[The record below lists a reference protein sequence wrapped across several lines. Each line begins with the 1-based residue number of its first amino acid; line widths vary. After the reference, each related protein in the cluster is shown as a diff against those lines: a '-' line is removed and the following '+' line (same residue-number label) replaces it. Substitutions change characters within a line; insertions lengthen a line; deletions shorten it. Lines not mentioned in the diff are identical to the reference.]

1 MEQRERD
8 ESSSKL
14 EEALRELTGAETTG
28 KIEEYENER
37 EGADVD
43 SETACTDMRRAERM
57 PAWRQEED
65 ARKSKL
71 SESRADVVNE
81 LNDDDWEQEELDE
94 LDEWDE
100 PAKSPRGMGRL
111 AAVFRPSD
119 DLLAAF
125 FLPVVILILIFA
137 YRGIFPFGQE
147 SFLRTDMYHQYA
159 PFFSEFRHKLLSGES
174 LLYSWDVGMGVNF
187 AALYAYYLASPFNW
201 LLLLCP
207 SSLIIEFMT
216 YMIVFKSGLAGLS
229 MAWYLKKHTG
239 SQKFGACYFG
249 VFYALSGYMAA
260 YSWNIMWLDC
270 ILLFPVIMLG
280 LEQLVKEGKGLLY
293 GISLGVCILSNYYIS
308 IMICIFLVFYF
319 ILLFFTQ
326 KGGKLK
332 AFLRF
337 AWYSLLAGSVSMVLL
352 LPEIAVLSASG
363 SAEDSFPKTLEWYFS
378 VIAELGRA
386 AAVTTS
392 YTGNDHWPNLYAGAF
407 TLVLVWLYVLNR
419 RISWKEKVPR
429 MLMLVF
435 FLVSFADNQLDYIW
449 HGMHFPQAL
458 PGRQSFLYIFML
470 LVMGFATIRKWKG
483 TRRWHIIIAV
493 LAALTLMVLSGYYGD
508 ELVTEYMA
516 VVITM
521 LFILVYGIL
530 LLLLKIAPKKMRI
543 ALREAAFCVAI
554 AELAVNMAVTGLG
567 VTSRVAYTDKQG
579 YYEDLLQQ
587 AKEDNGNDGFYRVE
601 DSGRKTKNDD
611 SLYGYR
617 SATIFSSLMNLDV
630 SHLFQS
636 LYMEGGKNFYCYNG
650 ASPLPSAMFSVKYML
665 SSNPEDESPLRTFV
679 GSSNGNYL
687 YRNNYCLPLGYM
699 MSEKAIRGWESSMLD
714 RIGSL
719 NSLAQ
724 QLGAKGDMLYPAA
737 CTQSQAAGDT
747 TIDISEDGYYYAD
760 YVTCN
765 ADSLTVSR
773 DDGWTQQYGK
783 TTHRYLL
790 DLGECKAGT
799 KVHITNLNAETIE
812 YHVYRLNFKAMCTA
826 YETLSEQTMSLEKMT
841 DRRIVG
847 SIDVRQAGRLILSV
861 PADEGWT
868 LYVDG
873 KKTKIKPFADALIGV
888 HLKEGTHKIEL
899 RYTTPGV
906 QIGAAISIAALLLF
920 LFSMWIRYKTRGKH
934 GEKMHQYRRTD
945 VQ

>member
-1 MEQRERD
+1 M
-8 ESSSKL
+8 SKNM
-14 EEALRELTGAETTG
+14 
-28 KIEEYENER
+28 KKMI
-37 EGADVD
+37 
-43 SETACTDMRRAERM
+43 SRM
-57 PAWRQEED
+57 VSHRSFPY
-65 ARKSKL
+65 
-71 SESRADVVNE
+71 V
-81 LNDDDWEQEELDE
+81 
-94 LDEWDE
+94 
-100 PAKSPRGMGRL
+100 M
-111 AAVFRPSD
+111 
-119 DLLAAF
+119 AF
-125 FLPVVILILIFA
+125 LMPFIICVVICIGNGV
-137 YRGIFPFGQE
+137 YPFGDNCI
-147 SFLRTDMYHQYA
+147 LHIDMYHQYC
-159 PFFSEFRHKLLSGES
+159 PFFTEFLHKLRTGGS
-174 LLYSWDVGMGVNF
+174 LQYSWNLGLGSDFVS
-187 AALYAYYLASPFNW
+187 LYAYYLASPLNF
-201 LLLLCP
+201 LIVLCP
-207 SSLIIEFMT
+207 KHYVIEFMT
-216 YMIVFKSGLAGLS
+216 ILVLAKIALCGLTFFLF
-229 MAWYLKKHTG
+229 LKYHFHLIGKDSKLHKNQVIPALVCST
-239 SQKFGACYFG
+239 A
-249 VFYALSGYMAA
+249 YALSGFVAA
-260 YSWNIMWLDC
+260 YSWDIMWMDC
-270 ILLFPVIMLG
+270 ILLFPLIMVG
-280 LEQLVKEGKGLLY
+280 LEKLVREQKPGLYFVTLA
-293 GISLGVCILSNYYIS
+293 LSVFANYYIS

-611 SLYGYR
+611 SLYRYR

-665 SSNPEDESPLRTFV
+665 SSNPEDESPLRTLL

-699 MSEKAIRGWESSMLD
+699 MSEKAIKGWESSMLD

-861 PADEGWT
+861 PADDGWT

>member
-1 MEQRERD
+1 MNFV
-8 ESSSKL
+8 KKHPL
-14 EEALRELTGAETTG
+14 LT
-28 KIEEYENER
+28 
-37 EGADVD
+37 
-43 SETACTDMRRAERM
+43 
-57 PAWRQEED
+57 
-65 ARKSKL
+65 
-71 SESRADVVNE
+71 
-81 LNDDDWEQEELDE
+81 
-94 LDEWDE
+94 
-100 PAKSPRGMGRL
+100 
-111 AAVFRPSD
+111 
-119 DLLAAF
+119 AF
-125 FLPVVILILIFA
+125 LIPFFICIIICIGNGV
-137 YRGIFPFGQE
+137 YPFGDYC
-147 SFLRTDMYHQYA
+147 LLHMDLYHQYL
-159 PFFSEFRHKLLSGES
+159 PFFNELWEKLRNGAS
-174 LLYSWDVGMGVNF
+174 LMYTWNIGLGSDFVSVF
-187 AALYAYYLASPFNW
+187 AYYLASPLNW
-201 LLLLCP
+201 IVVLFP
-207 SSLIIEFMT
+207 KSHIIEFIELLIIFKISLSGAT
-216 YMIVFKSGLAGLS
+216 FFYFLKEHFVLLGKDNRYHNNTFVPAFVFSTA
-229 MAWYLKKHTG
+229 
-239 SQKFGACYFG
+239 
-249 VFYALSGYMAA
+249 YALSGFVAA
-260 YSWNIMWLDC
+260 YSWDVMWMDVVAVAPLA
-270 ILLFPVIMLG
+270 IVG
-280 LEQLVKEGKGLLY
+280 LEKLVRDKKPVLY
-293 GISLGVCILSNYYIS
+293 YVSLALCILSNYYLS
-308 IMICIFLVFYF
+308 IMLCIFLVFWF
-319 ILLFFTQ
+319 AWLFFTQ
-326 KGGKLK
+326 KGGKM
-332 AFLRF
+332 AAIVRF
-337 AWYSLLAGSVSMVLL
+337 AVYSLLAGGTAMVLII
-352 LPEIAVLSASG
+352 PELIILSYSG
-363 SAEDSFPKTLEWYFS
+363 SSGIEFPKQIEWYFNLLSEVGRMCTTAS
-378 VIAELGRA
+378 VYEGAE
-386 AAVTTS
+386 
-392 YTGNDHWPNLYAGAF
+392 NWPNLYAGAF

-458 PGRQSFLYIFML
+458 PGRQSFLYIFVL

-665 SSNPEDESPLRTFV
+665 SSNPVDESPLRTLV

-699 MSEKAIRGWESSMLD
+699 MSEKAIKGWESSMLD

-724 QLGAKGDMLYPAA
+724 QLGAKGDMLYPAT

-920 LFSMWIRYKTRGKH
+920 LFSMWIRYKIRGKY
-934 GEKMHQYRRTD
+934 GEKMHQHRRTD

>member
-1 MEQRERD
+1 MNFV
-8 ESSSKL
+8 KKHPL
-14 EEALRELTGAETTG
+14 LT
-28 KIEEYENER
+28 
-37 EGADVD
+37 
-43 SETACTDMRRAERM
+43 
-57 PAWRQEED
+57 
-65 ARKSKL
+65 
-71 SESRADVVNE
+71 
-81 LNDDDWEQEELDE
+81 
-94 LDEWDE
+94 
-100 PAKSPRGMGRL
+100 
-111 AAVFRPSD
+111 
-119 DLLAAF
+119 AF
-125 FLPVVILILIFA
+125 LIPFFICIIICIGNGV
-137 YRGIFPFGQE
+137 YPFGDYC
-147 SFLRTDMYHQYA
+147 LLHMDLYHQYL
-159 PFFSEFRHKLLSGES
+159 PFFNELWEKLRNGAS
-174 LLYSWDVGMGVNF
+174 LMYTWNIGLGSDFVSVF
-187 AALYAYYLASPFNW
+187 AYYLASPLNW
-201 LLLLCP
+201 LVVLFP
-207 SSLIIEFMT
+207 KSHIIEFIELLIIFKISLSGAT
-216 YMIVFKSGLAGLS
+216 FFYFLKEHFVLLGKDNRYHNNTFVPAFVFSTA
-229 MAWYLKKHTG
+229 
-239 SQKFGACYFG
+239 
-249 VFYALSGYMAA
+249 YALSGFVAA
-260 YSWNIMWLDC
+260 YSWDVMWMDVVAVAPLA
-270 ILLFPVIMLG
+270 IVG
-280 LEQLVKEGKGLLY
+280 LEKLVRDKKPVLY
-293 GISLGVCILSNYYIS
+293 YVSLALCILSNYYLS
-308 IMICIFLVFYF
+308 IMLCIFLVFWF
-319 ILLFFTQ
+319 AWLFFTQ
-326 KGGKLK
+326 NGGKM
-332 AFLRF
+332 AAIVRF
-337 AWYSLLAGSVSMVLL
+337 AVYSLLAGGTAMVLII
-352 LPEIAVLSASG
+352 PELIILSYSG
-363 SAEDSFPKTLEWYFS
+363 SSGIEFPKQIEWYFNLLSEVGRMCTTAS
-378 VIAELGRA
+378 VYEGAE
-386 AAVTTS
+386 
-392 YTGNDHWPNLYAGAF
+392 NWPNLYAGAF

-493 LAALTLMVLSGYYGD
+493 LAALTLMVLSGYDGD

-611 SLYGYR
+611 SLYRYR

-665 SSNPEDESPLRTFV
+665 SSNPVDESPLRTLV
-679 GSSNGNYL
+679 GSCNGNYL

-699 MSEKAIRGWESSMLD
+699 MSEKAIKGWESSMLD

-719 NSLAQ
+719 NSLAK
-724 QLGAKGDMLYPAA
+724 QLGAKGDMLYPAT

-861 PADEGWT
+861 PADEGWS

-920 LFSMWIRYKTRGKH
+920 LFSMWIRYKIRGKY
-934 GEKMHQYRRTD
+934 GEKMHQHRRTD

>member
-1 MEQRERD
+1 
-8 ESSSKL
+8 
-14 EEALRELTGAETTG
+14 
-28 KIEEYENER
+28 
-37 EGADVD
+37 
-43 SETACTDMRRAERM
+43 
-57 PAWRQEED
+57 
-65 ARKSKL
+65 
-71 SESRADVVNE
+71 
-81 LNDDDWEQEELDE
+81 
-94 LDEWDE
+94 
-100 PAKSPRGMGRL
+100 
-111 AAVFRPSD
+111 
-119 DLLAAF
+119 
-125 FLPVVILILIFA
+125 
-137 YRGIFPFGQE
+137 
-147 SFLRTDMYHQYA
+147 
-159 PFFSEFRHKLLSGES
+159 
-174 LLYSWDVGMGVNF
+174 
-187 AALYAYYLASPFNW
+187 
-201 LLLLCP
+201 
-207 SSLIIEFMT
+207 
-216 YMIVFKSGLAGLS
+216 
-229 MAWYLKKHTG
+229 
-239 SQKFGACYFG
+239 
-249 VFYALSGYMAA
+249 
-260 YSWNIMWLDC
+260 
-270 ILLFPVIMLG
+270 
-280 LEQLVKEGKGLLY
+280 
-293 GISLGVCILSNYYIS
+293 
-308 IMICIFLVFYF
+308 
-319 ILLFFTQ
+319 
-326 KGGKLK
+326 
-332 AFLRF
+332 
-337 AWYSLLAGSVSMVLL
+337 
-352 LPEIAVLSASG
+352 
-363 SAEDSFPKTLEWYFS
+363 
-378 VIAELGRA
+378 
-386 AAVTTS
+386 
-392 YTGNDHWPNLYAGAF
+392 
-407 TLVLVWLYVLNR
+407 
-419 RISWKEKVPR
+419 
-429 MLMLVF
+429 
-435 FLVSFADNQLDYIW
+435 
-449 HGMHFPQAL
+449 
-458 PGRQSFLYIFML
+458 
-470 LVMGFATIRKWKG
+470 MGFATIRKWKG

-665 SSNPEDESPLRTFV
+665 SSNPVDESPLRTLV

-699 MSEKAIRGWESSMLD
+699 MSEKAIKGWESSMLD

-724 QLGAKGDMLYPAA
+724 QLGAKGDMLYPAT

-861 PADEGWT
+861 PADEGWS

-906 QIGAAISIAALLLF
+906 QIGAVISIAALLLF
-920 LFSMWIRYKTRGKH
+920 LFSMWIRYKIRGKH
-934 GEKMHQYRRTD
+934 GEKMHQHRRTD

>member
-1 MEQRERD
+1 
-8 ESSSKL
+8 
-14 EEALRELTGAETTG
+14 
-28 KIEEYENER
+28 
-37 EGADVD
+37 
-43 SETACTDMRRAERM
+43 
-57 PAWRQEED
+57 
-65 ARKSKL
+65 
-71 SESRADVVNE
+71 
-81 LNDDDWEQEELDE
+81 
-94 LDEWDE
+94 
-100 PAKSPRGMGRL
+100 
-111 AAVFRPSD
+111 
-119 DLLAAF
+119 
-125 FLPVVILILIFA
+125 
-137 YRGIFPFGQE
+137 
-147 SFLRTDMYHQYA
+147 
-159 PFFSEFRHKLLSGES
+159 
-174 LLYSWDVGMGVNF
+174 
-187 AALYAYYLASPFNW
+187 
-201 LLLLCP
+201 
-207 SSLIIEFMT
+207 
-216 YMIVFKSGLAGLS
+216 
-229 MAWYLKKHTG
+229 
-239 SQKFGACYFG
+239 
-249 VFYALSGYMAA
+249 
-260 YSWNIMWLDC
+260 
-270 ILLFPVIMLG
+270 
-280 LEQLVKEGKGLLY
+280 
-293 GISLGVCILSNYYIS
+293 
-308 IMICIFLVFYF
+308 
-319 ILLFFTQ
+319 
-326 KGGKLK
+326 
-332 AFLRF
+332 
-337 AWYSLLAGSVSMVLL
+337 
-352 LPEIAVLSASG
+352 
-363 SAEDSFPKTLEWYFS
+363 
-378 VIAELGRA
+378 
-386 AAVTTS
+386 
-392 YTGNDHWPNLYAGAF
+392 
-407 TLVLVWLYVLNR
+407 
-419 RISWKEKVPR
+419 
-429 MLMLVF
+429 MLVF

-617 SATIFSSLMNLDV
+617 SATVFSSLMNLDV

-665 SSNPEDESPLRTFV
+665 SSNPVDESPLRTLV
-679 GSSNGNYL
+679 GSCNGNYL

-699 MSEKAIRGWESSMLD
+699 MSEKAIKGWESSMLD

-724 QLGAKGDMLYPAA
+724 QLGAKGDMLYPAT

-799 KVHITNLNAETIE
+799 KIHITNLNAETIE

-826 YETLSEQTMSLEKMT
+826 YETLSEQNMTLEKMT
-841 DRRIVG
+841 DRKIVG
-847 SIDVRQAGRLILSV
+847 SIDVGQAGRLILSV

>member
-1 MEQRERD
+1 
-8 ESSSKL
+8 
-14 EEALRELTGAETTG
+14 
-28 KIEEYENER
+28 
-37 EGADVD
+37 
-43 SETACTDMRRAERM
+43 
-57 PAWRQEED
+57 
-65 ARKSKL
+65 
-71 SESRADVVNE
+71 
-81 LNDDDWEQEELDE
+81 
-94 LDEWDE
+94 
-100 PAKSPRGMGRL
+100 
-111 AAVFRPSD
+111 
-119 DLLAAF
+119 
-125 FLPVVILILIFA
+125 
-137 YRGIFPFGQE
+137 
-147 SFLRTDMYHQYA
+147 
-159 PFFSEFRHKLLSGES
+159 
-174 LLYSWDVGMGVNF
+174 
-187 AALYAYYLASPFNW
+187 
-201 LLLLCP
+201 
-207 SSLIIEFMT
+207 
-216 YMIVFKSGLAGLS
+216 
-229 MAWYLKKHTG
+229 
-239 SQKFGACYFG
+239 
-249 VFYALSGYMAA
+249 
-260 YSWNIMWLDC
+260 
-270 ILLFPVIMLG
+270 
-280 LEQLVKEGKGLLY
+280 
-293 GISLGVCILSNYYIS
+293 
-308 IMICIFLVFYF
+308 
-319 ILLFFTQ
+319 
-326 KGGKLK
+326 
-332 AFLRF
+332 
-337 AWYSLLAGSVSMVLL
+337 
-352 LPEIAVLSASG
+352 
-363 SAEDSFPKTLEWYFS
+363 
-378 VIAELGRA
+378 
-386 AAVTTS
+386 
-392 YTGNDHWPNLYAGAF
+392 
-407 TLVLVWLYVLNR
+407 
-419 RISWKEKVPR
+419 
-429 MLMLVF
+429 
-435 FLVSFADNQLDYIW
+435 
-449 HGMHFPQAL
+449 
-458 PGRQSFLYIFML
+458 
-470 LVMGFATIRKWKG
+470 
-483 TRRWHIIIAV
+483 
-493 LAALTLMVLSGYYGD
+493 
-508 ELVTEYMA
+508 
-516 VVITM
+516 
-521 LFILVYGIL
+521 
-530 LLLLKIAPKKMRI
+530 MRI

-617 SATIFSSLMNLDV
+617 SATVFSSLMNLDV

-699 MSEKAIRGWESSMLD
+699 MSEKAIKGWESSMLD

-826 YETLSEQTMSLEKMT
+826 YETLSKQTMSLEKMT

-861 PADEGWT
+861 PADDGWT